1 MTKYALTDVLSDLL
15 GQPIN
20 ERNQNAIVRCP
31 IHGERRPSLSFNL
44 DTGLWICFACGAR
57 GNVYQLA
64 AALNATLDMAGVALK
79 VHEAGVRQPYIEE
92 EPHDFSELAK
102 EQRANLY
109 AEKPSMLVEWLASRG
124 ISGKVVRHFG
134 LGWSN
139 GRISFPYYDGD
150 ICIGIKY
157 RDRTGYKTY
166 EPGSRRGI
174 YNINDVR
181 FKPDVFIME
190 GESDT
195 LAMWTHLTDTL
206 PADRMSSIGVG
217 GFPGTGASSSQW
229 ETQALDLLWAKRV
242 WVCYDA
248 DDAGDKGAE
257 VVMRAVGDKAIRLRP
272 TMGTDYNEHFMNGG
286 TLNAEL
292 D

>member
-64 AALNATLDMAGVALK
+64 AALNATLDVAGVALR
-79 VHEAGVRQPYIEE
+79 VHEAGVRAPFIEE
-92 EPHDFSELAK
+92 EPHDFSELAS
-102 EQRANLY
+102 ELRANLY
-109 AEKPSMLVEWLASRG
+109 REKPTMLVEWLASRG
-124 ISGKVVRHFG
+124 ISGKVVKHFG
-134 LGWSN
+134 LGWN
-139 GRISFPYYDGD
+139 GGRIAFPYYDGD
-150 ICIGIKY
+150 QCIGIKY

-166 EPGSRRGI
+166 ETGSRRGI

-181 FKPDVFIME
+181 FKPTVLIME

-195 LAMWTHLTDTL
+195 LAMWSHLTENSQDGMM
-206 PADRMSSIGVG
+206 DRIGVG

-229 ETQALDLLWAKRV
+229 ETQALDLMWAKKV
-242 WVCYDA
+242 YVCYDA

-257 VVMRAVGDKAIRLRP
+257 VVMKALGDKAERLRP
-272 TMGTDYNEHFMNGG
+272 TQGTDYNEHFMNGG
-286 TLNAEL
+286 TFNGRL